1 MVFLILNRGSY
12 EDFKND
18 RQDPRRRI
26 APVFKYGLLN
36 IGNLT
41 GMALCG
47 WMLVLCVT
55 PLPRLFKRYAVTRWL
70 FRVINV
76 CYAIFLLYGAV
87 VTGAILL
94 ACSDTPAPNATAV
107 VLGAQVKG
115 TNPSVI
121 LYGRIQAAERYLQE
135 NPEAKAV
142 LTGGKGSDEQISEA
156 DCMYNVM
163 VAEGIDPQRLI
174 KEDKATDTKENFA
187 FSMQLI
193 GQNGLN
199 PDIAVVTDGFHQ
211 FRAKLIAQKQGV
223 TGKLGA
229 VCADTDWVFVPTYTV
244 REWLALPTLLW
255 K

>member
-1 MVFLILNRGSY
+1 MKILKMTGRILGAVVAAVGLVA
-12 EDFKND
+12 F
-18 RQDPRRRI
+18 I

-76 CYAIFLLYGAV
+76 CYAIFLLYGAI

>member
-1 MVFLILNRGSY
+1 
-12 EDFKND
+12 
-18 RQDPRRRI
+18 
-26 APVFKYGLLN
+26 
-36 IGNLT
+36 
-41 GMALCG
+41 
-47 WMLVLCVT
+47 MLVLCVT
-55 PLPRLFKRYAVTRWL
+55 PLPRLFKRFAVTRWL

-163 VAEGIDPQRLI
+163 VAEDIDPQRLI

-223 TGKLGA
+223 SGKLGA
-229 VCADTDWVFVPTYTV
+229 VCADADWVFVPTYTV

>member
-1 MVFLILNRGSY
+1 MKIFKLVCRILGTLAAIVGLVL
-12 EDFKND
+12 FV
-18 RQDPRRRI
+18 
-26 APVFKYGLLN
+26 APVLKYGLLN

-41 GMALCG
+41 GLALCG
-47 WMLVLCVT
+47 WMLVLCLT
-55 PLPRLFKRYAVTRWL
+55 PLPRLFKQLAVTRWI
-70 FRVINV
+70 FRIINV
-76 CYAIFLLYGAV
+76 CCAVFLVYGAV

-94 ACSDTPAPNATAV
+94 ACSSAPAPNATAV

-163 VAEGIDPQRLI
+163 VTEGIDPQRLY

>member
-1 MVFLILNRGSY
+1 MKAFKVVCRILGAVVAAVGLVA
-12 EDFKND
+12 F
-18 RQDPRRRI
+18 I

-174 KEDKATDTKENFA
+174 KEDKATE
-187 FSMQLI
+187 LI

-223 TGKLGA
+223 SGKLGA

>member
-1 MVFLILNRGSY
+1 MKILKMIGRVLGAVAAAVGLVA
-12 EDFKND
+12 F
-18 RQDPRRRI
+18 I

-41 GMALCG
+41 GMVLCG
-47 WMLVLCVT
+47 WMLVLCAT
-55 PLPRLFKRYAVTRWL
+55 PLPRLFKRFAVTRWL

-76 CYAIFLLYGAV
+76 CYAVFLLYGAV

-223 TGKLGA
+223 SGKLGA

>member
-1 MVFLILNRGSY
+1 MKAFKVVCRILGTVAAAVGLVL
-12 EDFKND
+12 FA
-18 RQDPRRRI
+18 

-41 GMALCG
+41 GFALCG
-47 WMLVLCVT
+47 WILVLCLT
-55 PLPRLFKRYAVTRWL
+55 PLPRLFKRFAVTRRI

-76 CYAIFLLYGAV
+76 CCAIFLLYGAV

-94 ACSDTPAPNATAV
+94 TCNNTPAPNATAV
-107 VLGAQVKG
+107 VLGAQVRG
-115 TNPSVI
+115 TRPTVV
-121 LYGRIQAAERYLQE
+121 LRARIEAAERYLQE

-156 DCMYNVM
+156 DCMYNEM
-163 VAEGIDPQRLI
+163 VADGIDPQRLI

-193 GQNGLN
+193 EQNGLT

-223 TGKLGA
+223 SGRLGA

>member
-1 MVFLILNRGSY
+1 MKILKMTGRILGAVAAAVGLVA
-12 EDFKND
+12 F
-18 RQDPRRRI
+18 I
-26 APVFKYGLLN
+26 APVLKYGLLN
-36 IGNLT
+36 VGNLT

-55 PLPRLFKRYAVTRWL
+55 PLPRLFKRFAVTRWL

-135 NPEAKAV
+135 
-142 LTGGKGSDEQISEA
+142 EA

-223 TGKLGA
+223 SGKLGA

>member
-1 MVFLILNRGSY
+1 MKILKMTGRILGAVAAAVGLVA
-12 EDFKND
+12 F
-18 RQDPRRRI
+18 I

-107 VLGAQVKG
+107 VLGAQV
-115 TNPSVI
+115 
-121 LYGRIQAAERYLQE
+121 QAAERYLQE

-223 TGKLGA
+223 KVEKLI
-229 VCADTDWVFVPTYTV
+229 
-244 REWLALPTLLW
+244 LL
-255 K
+255 KASCIFHGSQFCKFC

>member
-1 MVFLILNRGSY
+1 MKILKMTG
-12 EDFKND
+12 
-18 RQDPRRRI
+18 RI
-26 APVFKYGLLN
+26 LGAVVAAVGLVAF
-36 IGNLT
+36 I
-41 GMALCG
+41 CG

-163 VAEGIDPQRLI
+163 VAEGIDPH
-174 KEDKATDTKENFA
+174 DTKENFA

-223 TGKLGA
+223 TDKLGA

>member
-1 MVFLILNRGSY
+1 MKILKMTGRILGAVAAAVGLVA
-12 EDFKND
+12 F
-18 RQDPRRRI
+18 I
-26 APVFKYGLLN
+26 APVLKYGLLN
-36 IGNLT
+36 VGNLT

-174 KEDKATDTKENFA
+174 KEDKATDTKENDRA
-187 FSMQLI
+187 ERTEPRHS
-193 GQNGLN
+193 GG
-199 PDIAVVTDGFHQ
+199 DGRLPSIPRQ
-211 FRAKLIAQKQGV
+211 ADRAKAGRHRQARCGLRRYRLGV
-223 TGKLGA
+223 RPDLHRPRMAGA
-229 VCADTDWVFVPTYTV
+229 AD
-244 REWLALPTLLW
+244 LAVEVNMI
-255 K
+255 